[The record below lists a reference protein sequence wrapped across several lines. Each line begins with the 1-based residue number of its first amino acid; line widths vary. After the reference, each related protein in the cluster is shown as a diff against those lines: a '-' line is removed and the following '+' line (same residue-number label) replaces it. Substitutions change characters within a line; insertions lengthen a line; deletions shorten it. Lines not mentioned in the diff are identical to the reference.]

1 MINAIQA
8 LELLKQSGHM
18 DCDTELAKIER
29 DIKKAINNGE
39 YQLLIDLEC
48 YTPTTRRVI
57 LLTLGD
63 LGYRK
68 CHNSGNRW
76 TISWY

>member
-1 MINAIQA
+1 MISAVQA

-18 DCDTELAKIER
+18 DCDTELAKIEC

-48 YTPTTRRVI
+48 YTQTIRRVI
-57 LLTLGD
+57 LLTLGE

>member
-1 MINAIQA
+1 VITAVQA
-8 LELLKQSGHM
+8 LELLKQSGNM
-18 DCDTELAKIER
+18 DCDIELAKIER
-29 DIKKAINNGE
+29 DIKQSINVGE

-48 YTPTTRRVI
+48 YTPTIRRAI

-68 CHNSGNRW
+68 YHNSGNRW

>member
-1 MINAIQA
+1 
-8 LELLKQSGHM
+8 M
-18 DCDTELAKIER
+18 DCDIGLAKIER

-68 CHNSGNRW
+68 CHNSGSRW